1 MSVNIEI
8 FCDFD
13 GTITKQDTIDLLL
26 ERIGEKS
33 WLEYEKL
40 WLEGK
45 IGSREC
51 MSKQIPLLQGGFKNI
66 IKVLE
71 EVKIDETFKDFI
83 YWCNKH
89 EIKLTVVSDGLDRI
103 INYLFFREKIKL
115 DNIIDNIVIELPANK
130 LAMASPYAKT
140 NCLSGVCKCSVI
152 NNTVKHKIA
161 IGDGQSDF
169 CFAKE
174 ANVVFAKSKLEIYL
188 KENNYKYY
196 PFSNFNDIK
205 ETLENLYINPVNNN
219 ECYTVDE
226 VEIMSNSVLQ

>member
-83 YWCNKH
+83 YW
-89 EIKLTVVSDGLDRI
+89 
-103 INYLFFREKIKL
+103 
-115 DNIIDNIVIELPANK
+115 
-130 LAMASPYAKT
+130 
-140 NCLSGVCKCSVI
+140 
-152 NNTVKHKIA
+152 
-161 IGDGQSDF
+161 
-169 CFAKE
+169 
-174 ANVVFAKSKLEIYL
+174 
-188 KENNYKYY
+188 
-196 PFSNFNDIK
+196 
-205 ETLENLYINPVNNN
+205 
-219 ECYTVDE
+219 
-226 VEIMSNSVLQ
+226 